1 MQVERITEH
10 SIVTPRG
17 EEIVLFLL
25 QPTNVSV
32 LSRESLRARVNA
44 LMNVLKG
51 FVEVELLCLN
61 SRESFEHNKRYL
73 TGRMEREESVPIRTL
88 LEQDLRHL
96 DEIQSR
102 TATAREFMLIIRPRN
117 IGEREMYPYLSR
129 LEKTVRE
136 QGFTVRRAGY
146 EDIKRILAVYFS
158 QDVISEGYADFDGQ
172 RWLLKGNQSDYKAAS
187 VMEEAEVLQTF
198 LDLIAPAAIRF
209 EVDRYMVGNTFRC
222 VWAVRGY
229 PTSTEEQALLQRL
242 GERAGVTLH
251 IYTRLVSPAE
261 EKKILQAADK
271 ANRFKGSGTDIR
283 EIVEA
288 QSNLEDVSNMIRTA
302 HRNREPFFHTAVY
315 IELIAR
321 TEQEFSELRDS
332 VEAEL
337 GRGKIS
343 VDRLHLCQQDGFL
356 SVMPSGHNAFGEEFE
371 RMLPASSVA
380 NLFPFA
386 YTGKTDPNG
395 FYVGYDKYGSSII
408 VDLERRAAD
417 KSNANTLILGS
428 SGKGKSYFLKLLL
441 CNILESGK
449 RVICLDPEAEYEE
462 ITRRLGGAYLDLT
475 SGRNLINVLEP
486 RMWSSGEDS
495 SEGDTPAAFR
505 ANTLLSQHISFLR
518 DFFRSYKPFDDGQID
533 TIEIMLGRLYRRWGI
548 WDDTDFSLMV
558 PADYPT
564 LSNLYDLM
572 DAEYQRIKAEGE
584 KEELYTPELI
594 RSALLGLHSICKGA
608 DSKFFNGHTN
618 IDASR
623 FVTFGVKDLME
634 SGKNIKNAM
643 LFNILS
649 YISHALI
656 SGGNTAGVFEEL
668 HVFLSNP
675 VAVSY
680 IRNAMKRVRKRNSM
694 IVLASQNLEDFL
706 LPGVAEMT
714 KPLFSIPTHHFLFH
728 PGTID
733 KRAYMDALQL
743 EETEYRLILGC
754 QTGCCLYKCGTER
767 YNLVVKTPEHK
778 LGLYGTGGGR

>member
-10 SIVTPRG
+10 SIITPQG

-32 LSRESLRARVNA
+32 LSRESLRARINA
-44 LMNVLKG
+44 LMHVLKG

-61 SRESFEHNKRYL
+61 SRESFEHNKQYL
-73 TGRMEREESVPIRTL
+73 TGRMEQEESVPIRTL

-129 LEKTVRE
+129 LEKMIRE

-158 QDVISEGYADFDGQ
+158 QDVISEEYDDFDGQ

-261 EKKILQAADK
+261 ERKILQAADK
-271 ANRFKGSGTDIR
+271 ANRFKGSSTDIR
-283 EIVEA
+283 EMVEA
-288 QSNLEDVSNMIRTA
+288 QSNLEDVSSMIRTA

-449 RVICLDPEAEYEE
+449 KVICLDPENEYEE

-486 RMWSSGEDS
+486 RMWSHWDDQA
-495 SEGDTPAAFR
+495 EGDVPAAFR
-505 ANTLLSQHISFLR
+505 GGTLLSQHISFLR

-533 TIEIMLGRLYRRWGI
+533 TIEIMLGRLY
-548 WDDTDFSLMV
+548 
-558 PADYPT
+558 
-564 LSNLYDLM
+564 
-572 DAEYQRIKAEGE
+572 
-584 KEELYTPELI
+584 
-594 RSALLGLHSICKGA
+594 
-608 DSKFFNGHTN
+608 SKFMTCPP
-618 IDASR
+618 S
-623 FVTFGVKDLME
+623 TLM
-634 SGKNIKNAM
+634 
-643 LFNILS
+643 
-649 YISHALI
+649 
-656 SGGNTAGVFEEL
+656 
-668 HVFLSNP
+668 
-675 VAVSY
+675 
-680 IRNAMKRVRKRNSM
+680 
-694 IVLASQNLEDFL
+694 
-706 LPGVAEMT
+706 
-714 KPLFSIPTHHFLFH
+714 
-728 PGTID
+728 
-733 KRAYMDALQL
+733 
-743 EETEYRLILGC
+743 
-754 QTGCCLYKCGTER
+754 
-767 YNLVVKTPEHK
+767 
-778 LGLYGTGGGR
+778 